1 MSHLKRIILRNFKS
15 HAKSILNL
23 HPCINVIYGDPQA
36 GKSNILRALELLMYN
51 RPRGGH
57 FLPNFIE
64 KGETEVAIIDS
75 DMKKVGIKVQSHRT
89 KKGAKKRDSTYYYIE
104 DLTNKTLWDATGVGS
119 AVPAEITKAINL
131 TEINLQFQKDAP
143 FLATKSG
150 SKISKT
156 INRITGLD
164 IGDAVIKSL
173 NKSYNE
179 QNAVVKALKADLKE
193 VTTKKKFFTDIK
205 DLQNTIKRVK
215 ALEIQLSKTETI
227 RNRLSNNILEIDQL
241 TETIKASV
249 VPDVTN
255 QLTRANE
262 LKLQIGEGQDELHAF
277 KRRVDQCRL
286 AKKAVDALTLPE
298 VDGLLTRASDLISAI
313 RDSSLKVRTLEDALM
328 AKNAYT
334 LTKSQFDKAVQ
345 EYLDLM
351 FKLKTCPTCF
361 SEIDKKTLQQIE
373 RRIRNGK

>member
-57 FLPNFIE
+57 FLPNFID

-75 DMKKVGIKVQSHRT
+75 DMKKVGIKAQSHRT

-173 NKSYNE
+173 NRSYNE

-205 DLQNTIKRVK
+205 DLQITIKRVK
-215 ALEIQLSKTETI
+215 ALEVQLSKTETT
-227 RNRLSNNILEIDQL
+227 RNRLSNNILEIEGL
-241 TETIKASV
+241 TESIQTSV
-249 VPDVTN
+249 VPDVTD
-255 QLTRANE
+255 QLTRAKE
-262 LKLQIGEGQDELHAF
+262 LKHQIVDGQTEAHAF
-277 KRRVDQCRL
+277 KRRVDQCGL
-286 AKKAVDALTLPE
+286 AKKAVEAITLPN
-298 VDGLLTRASDLISAI
+298 VDDLLEQANALVSAI
-313 RDSSLKVRTLEDALM
+313 SDAMEKSKRCEEALLAKHTVDVVKEQEDV
-328 AKNAYT
+328 
-334 LTKSQFDKAVQ
+334 AVK
-345 EYLDLM
+345 EYLDMM

-361 SEIDKKTLQQIE
+361 SSIDKKTLQQIE
-373 RRIRNGK
+373 RRIRNG